1 MSSIPAFNVTAS
13 IRYRD
18 NVDTTNTYYKHFAE
32 KELQNELFDLS
43 FTQEENIIDVNAI
56 LKRAIVVELFSVSFS
71 INKQGAVQCIDRN
84 YQQTILQGELWNNDL
99 TPLHIKYQFYGKQ
112 YLLSNTQGS
121 FSHSIKDEGAHFDLT
136 IYLDAA
142 AMHPSWSHRKSEK
155 ETDATRLLH
164 GGHNYEISFSLIQT
178 NDIAVPVLSRYP
190 FGAEAG
196 FIITDHCDYDQA
208 DTLRTFLAHWK
219 GKGLKLTKGV
229 FAKRS
234 DYNKDNLAASLED
247 EAYYKLIKELQADGS
262 EIAPHALNQSGNIDG
277 QTFKA
282 TLDKVSTEFDCCTW
296 IDHGSYL
303 KYCYSVGGAE
313 NAEYRLVDKLKSHH
327 YSSLWS
333 YHDAPVDATQSLNIF
348 SSSGNNY
355 KHVFKNALRGKW
367 SVAAHYF
374 KTIVERNENVS
385 GNRSVLVKLM
395 GAARKN
401 LVSKKSIWS
410 LMKDVRT
417 AFKYSSGKHLPYTT
431 EELEKFSPVLFTESK
446 QPLNQYK
453 DDELIL
459 FTSQE
464 VVHTQDA
471 YTPAALNK
479 LIAEK
484 GLHIGHTYLLNTLP
498 YINGIFDKQT
508 KQLTNEW
515 KTFVVALSEY
525 VKEGNVWD
533 PNIHEFI
540 DYNKQL
546 NSLSFTH
553 NSSRSILVKNSSNK
567 AIEGLSFVIPTNN
580 TSNISWGN
588 TQPDSRNTKQ
598 NETIFWGTV
607 PANNSVTISW

>member
-1 MSSIPAFNVTAS
+1 MSSIPAFPVTAA

-18 NVDTTNTYYKHFAE
+18 NVDTTDTYYKHFVE

-43 FTQEENIIDVNAI
+43 FTQDGNIIAVKAI
-56 LKRAIVVELFSVSFS
+56 LKRAIIVELFSVSFR

-84 YQQTILQGELWNNDL
+84 YQHTILQDELWNNDL
-99 TPLHIKYQFYGKQ
+99 TPLHIKYQFDGKQ
-112 YLLSNTQGS
+112 YLLSNERGS

-136 IYLDAA
+136 IYLDASA
-142 AMHPSWSHRKSEK
+142 IHPSWSHRKSEK
-155 ETDATRLLH
+155 EPDATRLLPI
-164 GGHNYEISFSLIQT
+164 GYSYEISFGLTQT

-196 FIITDHCDYDQA
+196 FIITDHCDYDQV
-208 DTLRTFLAHWK
+208 DTLQSFLQGWL

-234 DYNKDNLAASLED
+234 DYNKENLAASLDD

-282 TLDKVSTEFDCCTW
+282 ALDKVSIAFDCRTW

-313 NAEYRLVDKLKSHH
+313 NAEYKLVDKLKEHH
-327 YSSLWS
+327 YTSLWS

-348 SSSGNNY
+348 SSSRNNY
-355 KHVFKNALRGKW
+355 KQIFKNALRGKW
-367 SVAAHYF
+367 GVAAHYF
-374 KTIVERNENVS
+374 KTIVERNED
-385 GNRSVLVKLM
+385 GNGSRSVLVKLM

-401 LVSKKSIWS
+401 LVSKKSIS
-410 LMKDVRT
+410 GLMKDART
-417 AFKYSSGKHLPYTT
+417 AFKYSLGKQLPYTT
-431 EELEKFSPVLFTESK
+431 KELEKFSPVLFTESK

-453 DDELIL
+453 DNELIL

-508 KQLTNEW
+508 KQLSHEW
-515 KTFVVALSEY
+515 KTFVAALSEY
-525 VKEGNVWD
+525 VKEGSVWN
-533 PNIHEFI
+533 PNMHEFI

-546 NSLSFTH
+546 SSLSFTH

-567 AIEGLSFVIPTNN
+567 AIEGLSFIIPTNN
-580 TSNISWGN
+580 ISNISWGN
-588 TQPDSRNTKQ
+588 TQLNSRNTKE

-607 PANNSVTISW
+607 PANNSITISW